1 MEIKEMS
8 MQDIETRSLEIEELM
23 KSDDANIDELKNEV
37 DELEARKAE
46 IIKEAEARKAEIDN
60 VVKEAEVVEEFNKE
74 EVRQKMEL
82 KELRNT
88 KEYQKAY
95 AEYVLSGYKN
105 DTELRKVLTANAA
118 DDNVGENDTTYP
130 VPELLMQKVQTAWDN
145 DEIMSRITKTYLKG
159 NVKIGFEIS
168 GTDAVIHAEG
178 SAAPAEEKLVLGT
191 VSLIPNTFKKWIRVS
206 TEQYEMGGEMFMDYI
221 YDEIAYRIVKKMASE
236 VINVI
241 KNSPATSSDTA
252 PAVAVLTQALG
263 AGTIVSAE
271 ALLSDEATDVVAI
284 MNRATWGALKAL
296 QITSGTNVGDVFDGK
311 TVLFNNDLP
320 AYADATANQTYMI
333 VGDLKAVQGNY
344 PNGDEIKFV
353 FDEKSEAEADLVK
366 IVGRLYGALGVIR
379 PNAFTQVKKAA

>member
-1 MEIKEMS
+1 MS

-60 VVKEAEVVEEFNKE
+60 VVKDAEVVEEFNKE

-118 DDNVGENDTTYP
+118 DDNVGQNDTTYP

-206 TEQYEMGGEMFMDYI
+206 TEQYEMGGEIFMDYI

-320 AYADATANQTYMI
+320 AYVDATANQTYMI

>member
-60 VVKEAEVVEEFNKE
+60 VVKDAEVVEEFNKE

-118 DDNVGENDTTYP
+118 DDNVGQNDTTYP

-206 TEQYEMGGEMFMDYI
+206 TEQYEMGGEIFMDYI

-320 AYADATANQTYMI
+320 AYVDATANQTYMI